1 MSDEVMKQ
9 LIKIQNNTAKKVKS
23 SEEAMEVVKEIK
35 QLLQVISAL
44 CHDLPTNK
52 VKYLKD

>member
-35 QLLQVISAL
+35 QLL
-44 CHDLPTNK
+44 
-52 VKYLKD
+52 